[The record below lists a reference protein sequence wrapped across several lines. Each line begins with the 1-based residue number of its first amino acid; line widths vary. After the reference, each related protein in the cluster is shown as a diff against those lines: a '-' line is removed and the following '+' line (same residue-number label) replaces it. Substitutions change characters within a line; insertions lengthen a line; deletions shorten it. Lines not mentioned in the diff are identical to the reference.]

1 MGHNHA
7 EHAHFSRTVSRKLSV
22 STVATVL
29 FVVVQL
35 VVGFAANSLALIG
48 DALHNFTDGLAL
60 GLALVAVRLAR
71 RPPNDE
77 KSYGYHRA
85 GILAA
90 FVNAAVL
97 VALTIYIFIE
107 AASRFRN
114 PEPVSSTAM
123 IVVAAIGIA
132 LNAGITFALRREG
145 REDVNVRGAVV
156 HMMGDTLSSIG
167 IIVAAVLIRF
177 TGVQVW
183 DPAVSIVI
191 GFLILWSSWGILRE
205 TVNLLL
211 EGTPRYIDPEAVA
224 RSIGTIDG
232 VFGVHHLHIWALGS
246 SMPALSCHIMVGDV
260 PVKSTSGLLDE
271 VNAMLAREYRVAHTT
286 IQFEFANC
294 SVDDPFCLPYSGV
307 NELVSHSVSPSSER
321 KGD

>member
-1 MGHNHA
+1 MGHHHA
-7 EHAHFSRTVSRKLSV
+7 EHAHTSLTVSRKLTV

-35 VVGFAANSLALIG
+35 IVGFTANSLALIG

-71 RPPNDE
+71 RPPDDQ

-85 GILAA
+85 GVLAA
-90 FVNAAVL
+90 FLNAAVL
-97 VALTIYIFIE
+97 VALTIYVFIE
-107 AASRFRN
+107 AMSRFRA
-114 PEPVSSTAM
+114 PEPVSSTPM

-132 LNAGITFALRREG
+132 LNAVIAFALREEG
-145 REDVNVRGAVV
+145 RADLNVRGAVV
-156 HMMGDTLSSIG
+156 HMMGDTMSSVG
-167 IIVAAVLIRF
+167 IIIAAILIRL
-177 TGVQVW
+177 TGVQIW
-183 DPAVSIVI
+183 DPAVSILI

-211 EGTPRYIDPEAVA
+211 EGTPKYIDPEAVA
-224 RSIGTIDG
+224 RSLGGIEG

-260 PVKSTSGLLDE
+260 PVKSTSKLLDD
-271 VNAMLAREYRVAHTT
+271 VNAMLAREYRIAHTT
-286 IQFEFANC
+286 VQFEFANC

-307 NELVSHSVSPSSER
+307 NELVSTSVSRSAER